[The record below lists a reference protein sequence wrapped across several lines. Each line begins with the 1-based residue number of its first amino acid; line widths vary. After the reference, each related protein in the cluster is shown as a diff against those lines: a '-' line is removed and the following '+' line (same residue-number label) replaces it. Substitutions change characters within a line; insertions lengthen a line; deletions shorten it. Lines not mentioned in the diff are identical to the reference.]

1 MKISVTII
9 AKNASKYLVEVLD
22 CLKAFD
28 EVIFLDNLSDDDTL
42 QIAKS
47 YDNVKIFQTPFIGF
61 GKMKNLAISYAKNDW
76 IFSID
81 SDEVIE
87 RELLD
92 EILNL
97 NLESTTNIYSISRK
111 NLYKDKWIKGCDWYP
126 DYVNRIFNK
135 NHTRF
140 NDNEVHESLIL
151 KEDSK
156 IIKLKGMMRHYSY
169 DSISQLIYK
178 MNLYTTLEIKRN
190 PNKKSS
196 PLKAILH
203 AFWTFNRNYFLKKGF
218 MLGYEGFLISYCN
231 ASGTLFKYLKIY
243 EENIKKHKR

>member
-169 DSISQLIYK
+169 DSISQLI
-178 MNLYTTLEIKRN
+178 
-190 PNKKSS
+190 
-196 PLKAILH
+196 
-203 AFWTFNRNYFLKKGF
+203 
-218 MLGYEGFLISYCN
+218 
-231 ASGTLFKYLKIY
+231 
-243 EENIKKHKR
+243 